1 MTKKVFIGT
10 TLLCVVL
17 FFISCSK
24 QEVIKEEVAKE
35 IVILQKCEFKLEN
48 IVNCK
53 VAGIYID
60 MNNKISSIKDI
71 PLLDAAKLVK
81 AFNNKSFPVNFT
93 LNLAIINPNNG
104 LNGTTKTIVTLENLD
119 WTLLIGGVETIS
131 GIVNQSIEIPGSA
144 YTKTVI
150 PLEMGVDLYEFF
162 GDKDYESVIS
172 IALAIVGSGSSA
184 GRLTLNGK
192 PTISTPF
199 GPIEYPN
206 EIQII
211 EKEFRAN

>member
-1 MTKKVFIGT
+1 MTKKIFIVT
-10 TLLCVVL
+10 ILLCIVL

-24 QEVIKEEVAKE
+24 QEVIKEGVTKE
-35 IVILQKCEFKLEN
+35 IVILQKCEFKLED

-60 MNNKISSIKDI
+60 MKNKISSIKDI

-93 LNLAIINPNNG
+93 LNLAINNPNNG
-104 LNGTTKTIVTLENLD
+104 LNGTTKTIVTLEKLD
-119 WTLLIGGVETIS
+119 WLLLIGGVETIS
-131 GIVNQSIEIPGSA
+131 GTVNQSIEIPGSA

-162 GDKDYESVIS
+162 GDRDYESVIN
-172 IALAIVGSGSSA
+172 IALALISSSGSA
-184 GRLTLNGK
+184 GKLTLNGK
-192 PTISTPF
+192 PIISTPF

-206 EIQII
+206 EIKII